1 MSATVKRQQGLSDL
15 ACCVAILI
23 ESSETSK
30 HQLAHSGL
38 GTLFLGFR
46 TSFASIRNCTVTP
59 CHGGRTHVTRWRAWR
74 GDKEKRTA
82 LAELRVIS
90 VAGAVRRVPAPLSP
104 ADHRTAPPPTCSTP
118 RPVASFIGQHGI
130 AADRSSSAPCVCA
143 LPARTSAAARAA
155 SQCTGFCGPPHP
167 SREREPAQAA
177 RAGLYD
183 MSEGST
189 LSAACALLHSRKGVQ
204 KWQAFSCLSHL
215 G

>member
-23 ESSETSK
+23 ESSETSNT
-30 HQLAHSGL
+30 QLARSGL

-59 CHGGRTHVTRWRAWR
+59 CHGGRTHVTRWRARR
-74 GDKEKRTA
+74 GDKEKRT
-82 LAELRVIS
+82 RGIS
-90 VAGAVRRVPAPLSP
+90 GRARRGRGAARLCPTQLS
-104 ADHRTAPPPTCSTP
+104 RPPQPHPPRCSTP
-118 RPVASFIGQHGI
+118 RPVAGFIGQLGI